1 MFNLLVKQLGENALA
16 NRLQG
21 KVALISGGASGL
33 GAAQAT
39 VYAREGAKVVIGDLQ
54 EDLGAQTV
62 AAIEKEGGTARFVRL
77 DVTDAASWAAAV
89 AFAVAQFGS
98 LTTLV
103 NNAGIFHSGGIET
116 ETEQG
121 YAKMVAVNQTG
132 VFLGMKAAVPELLKT
147 GNASIVNISSLFGL
161 IGSPDAISYH
171 ASKAAVRVMSKGAA
185 LEFAKRGIR
194 VNTIF
199 PGQIRTPILAD
210 ITPKQDEAIKAS
222 IPMGEVGDPMDVAF
236 GSLYLA
242 SDEARYVSGA
252 ELWIDGGWYAAC

>member
-1 MFNLLVKQLGENALA
+1 VS
-16 NRLQG
+16 NRLEG

-39 VYAREGAKVVIGDLQ
+39 LFASEGASIVIGDLQ
-54 EDLGAQTV
+54 EELGNRTV
-62 AAIEKEGGTARFVRL
+62 EAIRQEGGKARFVRL
-77 DVTDAASWAAAV
+77 DVTDGASWDQAV
-89 AFAVAQFGS
+89 ATVVSEFGA

-103 NNAGIFHSGGIET
+103 NNAGIFHPGGIES
-116 ETEQG
+116 ESEEG
-121 YAKMVAVNQTG
+121 WSKMIAVNQTG
-132 VFLGMKAAVPELLKT
+132 VFLGMKHAVPELLKA
-147 GNASIVNISSLFGL
+147 GNAAIVNISSLFGL

-210 ITPKQDEAIKAS
+210 ITPEQDAAIKAM
-222 IPMGEVGDPMDVAF
+222 IPMGYVGDPMDVAH

>member
-1 MFNLLVKQLGENALA
+1 MSG
-16 NRLQG
+16 RMSG
-21 KVALISGGASGL
+21 KIALISGGASGL

-39 VYAREGAKVVIGDLQ
+39 LFAREGAKVVIGDLQ
-54 EDLGAQTV
+54 EDLGKQV
-62 AAIEKEGGTARFVRL
+62 AASIIQAGGQASYVRL
-77 DVTDAASWAAAV
+77 DVTSALSWQTAIAAAV
-89 AFAVAQFGS
+89 SEFGG

-103 NNAGIFHSGGIET
+103 NNAGIFHPGGVEVET
-116 ETEQG
+116 EDG
-121 YAKMVAVNQTG
+121 WSKMIAVNQTG
-132 VFLGMKAAVPELLKT
+132 VFLGMKSAVPELLKS

-171 ASKAAVRVMSKGAA
+171 ASKAAVRVMSKGTA

-210 ITPKQDEAIKAS
+210 ITPEQDAAIKAM
-222 IPMGEVGDPMDVAF
+222 IPMGYVGDPTDIAN

>member
-1 MFNLLVKQLGENALA
+1 MAQRLA
-16 NRLQG
+16 G
-21 KVALISGGASGL
+21 KIALISGGASGL

-39 VYAREGAKVVIGDLQ
+39 LFAREGAKVMIGDLQ
-54 EDLGAQTV
+54 EDLGAKV
-62 AAIEKEGGTARFVRL
+62 VDAIAQEGGETRFVRL
-77 DVTDAASWAAAV
+77 DVTDRASWDAAV
-89 AFAVAQFGS
+89 AATVAAFGG

-103 NNAGIFHSGGIET
+103 NNAGIFHPGGVET
-116 ETEQG
+116 ETQEG
-121 YAKMVAVNQTG
+121 WSKMIAVNQTG
-132 VFLGMKAAVPELLKT
+132 VFLGMKAAVPELLKS
-147 GNASIVNISSLFGL
+147 GKASIVNISSLFGL

-210 ITPKQDEAIKAS
+210 ITPEQDAAIKAM
-222 IPMGEVGDPMDVAF
+222 IPMGEVGDPMDIAH

-252 ELWIDGGWYAAC
+252 ELWIDGGWYAGH